1 MVTSVLLKFTHTI
14 IPWRQCWFQTTPW
27 LFEVLRKMLILPSN
41 CVMRYQ
47 AHFTQYHAHCLVSEY
62 HQLTTLQQRDLLY
75 LVWL

>member
-47 AHFTQYHAHCLVSEY
+47 AHFTHSLTLTHSLTHAD
-62 HQLTTLQQRDLLY
+62 HQLFHY
-75 LVWL
+75 ACK